1 MQVTHFVSAGERFEL
16 VHFPTAA
23 QAPNILISQGS
34 GGHAYVCAELAYRM
48 HLAGCNVFVMPTRRP
63 HRRTT
68 RATPPRRHRS
78 HRRRLHDTIGVYGE
92 GLGGYVVFYLALA
105 HAPVGSIVCEN
116 APAIMTEPAYHR
128 ALLTDRGP
136 GTRAARRRRIILP
149 VARRLVRLVPDLPV
163 PISSYLDW
171 TALVDTGE
179 DSRAVERRLVVDGYL
194 RDPDFDQWYPLSAVM
209 SLLSTPPAGPLEQL
223 TTPTMFLVARQGPTP
238 AYIADLYRRLPAIGK
253 QMVDID
259 GGVYMDAVPPAGRS
273 QDCLCVVRQLVDAP
287 GVAVPGVNRDPS
299 NQPRAA
305 SPYPCRSGLPCRR
318 RCVAHGVRTNDPWSP
333 GHPSLTLYR

>member
-1 MQVTHFVSAGERFEL
+1 MQVTCFVSAGERFEL

-23 QAPNILISQGS
+23 QAPDILISQGS
-34 GGHAYVCAELAYRM
+34 GGHAYVCAELAHRM
-48 HLAGCNVFVMPTRRP
+48 HLAGYNVFVMPKHGGHP
-63 HRRTT
+63 VEQLLQ
-68 RATPPRRHRS
+68 RHRS

-194 RDPDFDQWYPLSAVM
+194 CDPDFDQWYPLSAVM

-259 GGVYMDAVPPAGRS
+259 G
-273 QDCLCVVRQLVDAP
+273 
-287 GVAVPGVNRDPS
+287 
-299 NQPRAA
+299 
-305 SPYPCRSGLPCRR
+305 
-318 RCVAHGVRTNDPWSP
+318 
-333 GHPSLTLYR
+333 